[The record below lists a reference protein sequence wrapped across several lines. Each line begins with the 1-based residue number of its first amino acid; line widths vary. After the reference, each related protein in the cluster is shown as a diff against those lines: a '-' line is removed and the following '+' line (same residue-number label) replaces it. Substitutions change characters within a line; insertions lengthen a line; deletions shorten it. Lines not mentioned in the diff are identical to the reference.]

1 MKKTITIGSRGSDL
15 ALKQVDLTKAALL
28 GVNPALDIAVR
39 VIKTE
44 GDINS
49 SPIPLDVVGK
59 GWFTKEIERELQQ
72 GTIDIAV
79 HSLKDVSEVMPE
91 GLVIAAYLK
100 REDPR
105 DVLVSKN
112 NIPFLSLP
120 KGAIIGTD
128 SSRRRVQLL
137 ALRDDVVV
145 QSVRGNVL
153 TRLKKL
159 ETEPYDALVLAAA
172 GLKRLGL
179 EERITEYFHTC
190 DMLPAPGQGVLA
202 IQIRASDTEL
212 AALVAATADRDTTT
226 LVEAERSFSRH
237 VGGGCKQPTAAYA
250 TLQNDVLFLEGVIA
264 RANGAGLVR
273 DTVHGPRAEAA
284 TLGEAL
290 AKRML
295 RA

>member
-15 ALKQVDLTKAALL
+15 ALKQVDVTKAALL
-28 GVNPALDIAVR
+28 GVEPTLDIVVK

-91 GLVIAAYLK
+91 GLAIAAYLT

-105 DVLVSKN
+105 DVLVSKKN
-112 NIPFLSLP
+112 VSFASLP

-137 ALRDDVVV
+137 ALRDDIVVT
-145 QSVRGNVL
+145 SIRGNVL

-159 ETEPYDALVLAAA
+159 ETESYDALVLAAA

-179 EERITEYFHTC
+179 EERVTEYFHTC

-202 IQIRASDTEL
+202 IQIRANDNEL
-212 AALVAATADRDTTT
+212 AMLVSRIADEDTTT
-226 LVEAERSFSRH
+226 VVHAERSFSRR

-250 TLQNDVLFLEGVIA
+250 TLKNDILFLEGVIA
-264 RANGAGLVR
+264 RRDGKGLVR
-273 DTVHGPRAEAA
+273 DELHGPRAEAIM
-284 TLGEAL
+284 LGELL
-290 AKRML
+290 AERML
-295 RA
+295 NA